1 MVTLFVSFFGK
12 SMTFT
17 NRYSLV
23 IIVLFIGSALLSGFP
38 IKDIG
43 ANILFGLTVFLLLFS
58 ASVAGYVDARV
69 TQYITALSMWLGFT
83 IQSLEFFIF
92 SIIGAAVFLLLRR
105 ISNCEAFANLHWL
118 VPTMAFVW
126 ILPTSKVYPY
136 ILSLLQ
142 FLPTF
147 A

>member
-1 MVTLFVSFFGK
+1 
-12 SMTFT
+12 MTFT

-23 IIVLFIGSALLSGFP
+23 IIMLFVGTALLSGFP

-83 IQSLEFFIF
+83 MQSVEFFTITILGTF
-92 SIIGAAVFLLLRR
+92 LFLAIGQIARNKVFWNLYPLIPALVFVKVFP
-105 ISNCEAFANLHWL
+105 STEVFAHLA
-118 VPTMAFVW
+118 TMART
-126 ILPTSKVYPY
+126 LPISM
-136 ILSLLQ
+136 
-142 FLPTF
+142 
-147 A
+147 